1 VQSGWAARAGA
12 AAHTFVDRLDDAL
25 TLEGDAAR
33 HLAGSLRLRPGECVT
48 AADGHGRWRAYEV
61 GTVDRYEL
69 HLAAGAPV
77 VVEPRLTPA
86 VCVAFALTKADKPDL
101 VVQKLTELGVDRIV
115 LVRAARSVP
124 RWDAARTAAAVAR
137 LERVAREAAQQCR
150 RATLPEVAGI
160 ETPAS
165 LADRPGLVVA
175 DPSGA
180 GPTEVALP
188 GTDEWALAVGPEGGF
203 DPDELAAMPGP
214 RLGLGPYVLRA
225 ETAAIAGAAA
235 LCARRA
241 TDA

>member
-1 VQSGWAARAGA
+1 MQSGWAARAGA

-61 GTVDRYEL
+61 GTVDRHEL

-77 VVEPRLTPA
+77 VVEPRLTPV

-124 RWDAARTAAAVAR
+124 RWDEARRAAAVAR
-137 LERVAREAAQQCR
+137 LACDPLEAGDAAGGRWDRDARIPGRPARPR
-150 RATLPEVAGI
+150 RGGPVGC
-160 ETPAS
+160 
-165 LADRPGLVVA
+165 
-175 DPSGA
+175 

-188 GTDEWALAVGPEGGF
+188 RTDEWALAVGPEGGF

-241 TDA
+241 TGA